1 MSASVVDSSPRRQAR
16 IAGLLYLIVMAAG
29 MFTEYVVLG
38 SVIVPGNAAA
48 TAGRILASEPL
59 YRLGF
64 AADMIDYVL
73 YGVVMVILYGLL
85 KPVSR
90 NLSLLAMVFGLLG
103 TAIVAVV
110 SLFYFAP
117 LLLLQ
122 GVPEPAALVLVS
134 LRLRTIG
141 YDVGLVFFAVHLIV
155 LGWLVAKARFF
166 PRILGWLLVL
176 AGLCYLINSFAVFL
190 VPAIHLPLYILAPA
204 VVGEG
209 AMALW
214 LFVVGLNATKW
225 HEQNQQP

>member
-1 MSASVVDSSPRRQAR
+1 MSASVADPSPRRQAR
-16 IAGLLYLIVMAAG
+16 LAGLLYLIVMAAG
-29 MFTEYVVLG
+29 MFTEYFVLG
-38 SVIVPGNAAA
+38 SVVVPGNAAA

-64 AADMIDYVL
+64 AADMVDYAV
-73 YGVVMVILYGLL
+73 YVVVMVILYALL

-90 NLSLLAMVFGLLG
+90 SQSLLAMVFGLLG

-122 GVPEPAALVLVS
+122 AVPEPAALVLVS
-134 LRLRTIG
+134 LRLRSIG
-141 YDVGLVFFAVHLIV
+141 YDVGLVFFALHLIV
-155 LGWLVAKARFF
+155 LGWLVARARFF

-176 AGLCYLINSFAVFL
+176 AGLCYLVNSFAVFL
-190 VPAIHLPLYILAPA
+190 APAIHLPPYMLAPA
-204 VVGEG
+204 VIGEG

-214 LFVVGLNATKW
+214 LFVVGLNEAKW
-225 HEQNQQP
+225 REQNRQP